1 MITTRALL
9 VGMILFGFFAT
20 GATTRTGAEKDGK
33 SIFLESK
40 CSNCHSI
47 ATQGIKGLRPEGG
60 AKPNDLSNTGGK
72 FKAPWIEKWLMKEET
87 LNNKKHMRKF
97 KGTPEELHVL
107 AGWLETLKDNS
118 KDSKEKK

>member
-1 MITTRALL
+1 MTRGFLTGLTVIGLLTTS
-9 VGMILFGFFAT
+9 AT
-20 GATTRTGAEKDGK
+20 LRSTADKDGK
-33 SIFLESK
+33 ALFNENK

-47 ATQGIKGLRPEGG
+47 ASVGIKGLRPEGG

-97 KGTPEELHVL
+97 KGTPEELHTL
-107 AGWLETLKDNS
+107 ATWLETLK
-118 KDSKEKK
+118 EKK

>member
-1 MITTRALL
+1 MTMITTRGLL
-9 VGMILFGFFAT
+9 TAIAVLGFTLT
-20 GATTRTGAEKDGK
+20 GATWRPAAEKDGK
-33 SIFLESK
+33 SIFLDNK

-47 ATQGIKGLRPEGG
+47 STQGIKGLRPEGG

-97 KGTPEELHVL
+97 KGSPEELHML
-107 AGWLETLKDNS
+107 AEWLETLK
-118 KDSKEKK
+118 EKK